1 MFKWLLMPKN
11 KNSVQE
17 IEFWTRDDQ
26 TIQYTHR
33 WKEGSVTVYTA
44 SGTPPDID
52 LANADEDGLWVTY
65 LADDEAIIEVEIND
79 FSGGETEEWIAL
91 SEDMAED
98 ALNDVRDAWDEDWSE
113 GVTQLGWHH
122 ESTEVRFYGELILE
136 PVSD

>member
-1 MFKWLLMPKN
+1 MELKFAATARPN
-11 KNSVQE
+11 KADSNIQRRQKLVRR
-17 IEFWTRDDQ
+17 IDQ
-26 TIQYTHR
+26 QI
-33 WKEGSVTVYTA
+33 G
-44 SGTPPDID
+44 
-52 LANADEDGLWVTY
+52 Y

-113 GVTQLGWHH
+113 GVTQLGWYH

-136 PVSD
+136 PISD